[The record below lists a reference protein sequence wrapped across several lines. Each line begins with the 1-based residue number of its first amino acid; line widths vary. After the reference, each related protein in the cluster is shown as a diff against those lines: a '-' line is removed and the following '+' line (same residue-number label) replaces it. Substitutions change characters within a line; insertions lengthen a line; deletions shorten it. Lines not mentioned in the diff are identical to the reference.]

1 MKNLRNFI
9 ILIAMFSMTSC
20 LDIVEELSLKKN
32 GTGKY
37 VLTMDMS
44 SLMKEGMKDMLKGMA
59 EQEGEADAF
68 ADMPSE
74 LDTILYFADAPDS
87 VKTKFTHPEILKK
100 IAFRTQI
107 SEANELM
114 KMTFSIDFDQIK
126 EVDYFLADLD
136 KIQGD
141 DTGGMPG
148 LGGGGGLFPSAE
160 GTEGL
165 FKLIKRKRKLTRFSP
180 PKAEDLEM
188 ESEELQMMKMF
199 FSEASYTTIYNLP
212 GKVKKTSI
220 PNATVDGKKLT
231 LITPLMDI
239 LEGKADLGGDICFKR
254 R

>member
-9 ILIAMFSMTSC
+9 LLIAMFSMTSC

-44 SLMKEGMKDMLKGMA
+44 ALMEEGMKDMLKGMA
-59 EQEGEADAF
+59 EQEGEGDVL

-74 LDTILYFADAPDS
+74 LDTILYFADASDS
-87 VKTKFTHPEILKK
+87 IKSKFQHPEILKN

-107 SEANELM
+107 SESNKIM
-114 KMTFSIDFDQIK
+114 KMTFSINFDKIK

-136 KIQGD
+136 KMQGESG
-141 DTGGMPG
+141 GGMPG

-165 FKLIKRKRKLTRFSP
+165 FKLAKKRKLTRFSP
-180 PKAEDLEM
+180 PTAETLEM
-188 ESEELQMMKMF
+188 ENEELQMMKMF

-220 PNATVDGKKLT
+220 PNATVEGKKLI

-239 LEGKADLGGDICFKR
+239 IEGKADLGGDICFKR